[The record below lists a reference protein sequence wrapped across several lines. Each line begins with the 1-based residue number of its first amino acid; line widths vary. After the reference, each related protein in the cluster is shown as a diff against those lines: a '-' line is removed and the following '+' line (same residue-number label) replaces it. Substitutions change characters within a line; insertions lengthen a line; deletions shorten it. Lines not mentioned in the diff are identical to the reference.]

1 MLIGC
6 ARGSTKDKS
15 LVSTQMGNHIPF
27 LFNSK

>member
-6 ARGSTKDKS
+6 ARGSTKDQC
-15 LVSTQMGNHIPF
+15 LVSTQMDKHIPI

>member
-6 ARGSTKDKS
+6 ERGSTKDQC
-15 LVSTQMGNHIPF
+15 LAHTQMRKHIPI